1 MPFHIKCSV
10 YLKSFKYFQ
19 CPKINT
25 NLIASAFKQSV
36 PKYLSNYFMGVHI
49 SFGAYPRGGK
59 MKKLLWKTPD
69 ITCTHQQLAT
79 WKGHTILLLLKK
91 HIILTCTEFDHMR
104 CLLEELVGGMCAVK
118 KGPPPPL
125 SYRH

>member
-1 MPFHIKCSV
+1 
-10 YLKSFKYFQ
+10 
-19 CPKINT
+19 
-25 NLIASAFKQSV
+25 
-36 PKYLSNYFMGVHI
+36 
-49 SFGAYPRGGK
+49 

-69 ITCTHQQLAT
+69 ITCTHQQAT

-104 CLLEELVGGMCAVK
+104 CLVLEELVGGMCAVK

>member
-1 MPFHIKCSV
+1 
-10 YLKSFKYFQ
+10 
-19 CPKINT
+19 
-25 NLIASAFKQSV
+25 
-36 PKYLSNYFMGVHI
+36 
-49 SFGAYPRGGK
+49 

-69 ITCTHQQLAT
+69 ITCTTHQQAT
-79 WKGHTILLLLKK
+79 WKGHTVLLLLKK

-104 CLLEELVGGMCAVK
+104 CVLEELVGGMCAVK